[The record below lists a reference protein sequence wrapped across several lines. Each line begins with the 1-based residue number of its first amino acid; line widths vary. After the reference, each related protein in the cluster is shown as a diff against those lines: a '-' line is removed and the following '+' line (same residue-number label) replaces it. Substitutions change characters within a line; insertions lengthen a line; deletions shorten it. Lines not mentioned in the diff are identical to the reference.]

1 LMGTLARH
9 LACLGGRL
17 RGHDEVDGASSGI
30 CVPKRVI
37 VEERIT
43 REGRP

>member
-1 LMGTLARH
+1 L
-9 LACLGGRL
+9 LGWPPQFSPDLIRA
-17 RGHDEVDGASSGI
+17 GHDEVDGASSGI